1 MSLRF
6 EQYQALLRTREFLR
20 DLMDSKKR
28 PKRVSEINAR
38 AYRCLKHFPMLNE
51 KGKPLFSQDEFTED

>member
-1 MSLRF
+1 MSLKN
-6 EQYQALLRTREFLR
+6 EQYRALLKTKEFLR

-38 AYRCLKHFPMLNE
+38 AYGCLRHFPPLD
-51 KGKPLFSQDEFTED
+51 KDGKPLFSKN